1 MYSTQF
7 AVAICFRSI
16 ARRAAHSRCAV
27 IAISIDGGCAV
38 IAVSIDAGR
47 SAAFPAAWLTHWA
60 RGFLGFHLE
69 LAGRRRRAAGGA
81 MLRTWRMRRACRSWS
96 TWSTWTTWRRWM
108 RWRRGRR
115 AHFISTV
122 CAVFGK
128 TCAVFFVCGVFR
140 IVLAAN
146 FCATFCGCGSP
157 PQRRRLRSTFARR
170 SPPAAGLIAPI
181 FIKRIRLTLA
191 RRMQRGNGV
200 SARLRRSGS
209 FTAILNLVRASKHLQ
224 LFFCRASVLRFGQ
237 APMLQCCALVM
248 LPCSRTPVLR
258 TPAICSVAVLPPAK
272 SLRVELLP
280 CSRLVPPGSAGFR
293 VFACLRVAA
302 CSLML
307 SLLLQHILLPVL
319 SNTGTVPA

>member
-1 MYSTQF
+1 
-7 AVAICFRSI
+7 
-16 ARRAAHSRCAV
+16 
-27 IAISIDGGCAV
+27 
-38 IAVSIDAGR
+38 
-47 SAAFPAAWLTHWA
+47 
-60 RGFLGFHLE
+60 
-69 LAGRRRRAAGGA
+69 
-81 MLRTWRMRRACRSWS
+81 
-96 TWSTWTTWRRWM
+96 M

-128 TCAVFFVCGVFR
+128 TCAAFVCGVFR

-146 FCATFCGCGSP
+146 FCATFCGCGSS

-237 APMLQCCALVM
+237 APMLQCCALAM
-248 LPCSRTPVLR
+248 LPCSRTP
-258 TPAICSVAVLPPAK
+258 AICSRVVLLPCSPPAK

-280 CSRLVPPGSAGFR
+280 CSRLVPPGSA
-293 VFACLRVAA
+293 CLRVCVLRHAPLCRA
-302 CSLML
+302 LAVATTYSTTGALKYRYGTCMML
-307 SLLLQHILLPVL
+307 RAVCR
-319 SNTGTVPA
+319 V